1 MKEISRYLFV
11 AKLIC
16 KERVVGLD
24 DSERDQLDTWR
35 GESDKR
41 ERIFSSLQN
50 INVDELENRYEGID
64 VDRKWNNFKDLQSRK
79 KRRVRMSVS
88 VAASVCLLI
97 TGALWL
103 WIKPSEDERVVLAEQ
118 GKQNNVSL
126 VLANGET
133 VDISNPQKGKVKLDQ
148 GAKLYEG
155 KRLEYTRADFL
166 REREL

>member
-88 VAASVCLLI
+88 VAASVRY
-97 TGALWL
+97 GF
-103 WIKPSEDERVVLAEQ
+103 
-118 GKQNNVSL
+118 G
-126 VLANGET
+126 
-133 VDISNPQKGKVKLDQ
+133 
-148 GAKLYEG
+148 
-155 KRLEYTRADFL
+155 
-166 REREL
+166 

>member
-50 INVDELENRYEGID
+50 IDVDELENRYEGID
-64 VDRKWNNFKDLQSRK
+64 VDR
-79 KRRVRMSVS
+79 
-88 VAASVCLLI
+88 
-97 TGALWL
+97 
-103 WIKPSEDERVVLAEQ
+103 
-118 GKQNNVSL
+118 
-126 VLANGET
+126 
-133 VDISNPQKGKVKLDQ
+133 
-148 GAKLYEG
+148 
-155 KRLEYTRADFL
+155 
-166 REREL
+166 